1 MRIPRYVDSFS
12 GLEATLRGADQNLPP
27 ATTFQ
32 SAVQDVVC
40 PLVPRELGGCFLPN
54 FHYFYSLRLIL
65 LA

>member
-12 GLEATLRGADQNLPP
+12 GLEATLRGAEQNLPP

-40 PLVPRELGGCFLPN
+40 PLVPRELGGGVFFPISIISTLSDSFC
-54 FHYFYSLRLIL
+54 
-65 LA
+65 